1 MELTVTCTASIARDI
16 RITSATFEYTI
27 TPNAPT
33 LSTQSKTITVTET
46 LDVADCFSVPDT
58 DFEKAYECTSSG
70 GTLNGTTF
78 SANKA
83 GTYYVVSYITAKD
96 NCHAASGT
104 STALAITVNRIAGNI
119 TANNASTY
127 VNDNFDLSQCI
138 TSSLGTGAISYQV
151 TSDNAADATI
161 TAGVFKAQKAGTYTI
176 QATKAQDDQHNEAST
191 TFTIT
196 VSKKEQTLTFTSSTY
211 DPNIV
216 KGTTVTG
223 AAAATASSGL
233 PVTYSSSNDGV
244 ASVDGNGNVTG
255 ESLSN
260 DPITITATQA
270 GNDEYNPASI
280 TREFY
285 VISKKVTGFTPSA
298 QLSTIYVGDQPTI
311 TVKDEGEGFTYSSSE
326 PDVVGIS
333 KSGDVITLTALK
345 VGTSTIS
352 LEQPETTTHSAV
364 TQTYNITVEKVAN
377 TLELGLS
384 SQSAQVDGS
393 ITVYMGKQNNTETPI
408 VATITDQYLPSPVNN
423 GEDVIIYEDGVIKAR
438 NAGTAK
444 ITFTQAET
452 DKYTGFTS
460 TTFDITVT
468 KIANPITVSLNGGSA
483 TSIKLKYGET
493 ATLGYSS
500 SHSDVPIT
508 VAKTS
513 GNFTT
518 LTGNTITGGNEAG
531 TDLYEVVQEET
542 YKYEAGYAAFSVR
555 VNDTNEEEGYVFTG
569 WTDGSSWSGMNE
581 NCDITLSVPP
591 AQLRF
596 DARQSGAGTCTLYY
610 STDGTTWE
618 KFTTQDI
625 KYSLGGMAHYEI
637 DIPNR
642 NARYIRFYGSSSI
655 HHYSN
660 VYVTRKTYLEASSNK
675 TDFDTV
681 YTGNTE
687 QATVTVNYSTT
698 NGGNI
703 QVNSSNEHFAV
714 STQEIA
720 TTNNSDAT
728 VQFTVTYTPN
738 PNQLGDESAVIT
750 VSDLFYPQQITLT
763 ATAAKRA
770 NTLTVIDNQSIM
782 VDDEVLTVYSE
793 KNSDAE
799 ITYSLSKDGVIEYD
813 AENNTVKAVGAG
825 EATLSLTQ
833 PENDT
838 HLGITKRVTFTVSKY
853 DQTLSWDKELSSEE
867 LILNVG
873 EALTTNTA
881 TASSGLA
888 ITYTSSNNSAIE
900 VDAKTGELTALS
912 SGANI
917 AVTATQPGNYKYNEA
932 SITRYFTVI
941 SKMDATVITSLSEE
955 GTNILTIGEAPVTI
969 GSNATLTESNFTI
982 TGNEGGYIETSFAS
996 NTLTLTPVKAGG
1008 NVAITLTRAE
1018 DDSYNA
1024 ISKTYTLTVQG
1035 PSMTLSPQAAP
1046 EIQYPETVYSQITLQ
1061 RTFNAGHSTI
1071 TLPFDTD
1078 INALAVGDAN
1088 AYVAQLELVT
1098 YNKADGYT
1106 LYFKKV
1112 EDGTILANQPYLI
1125 YLSQSVASP
1134 IVFENVTAVQPQA
1147 ADVIRNSWTMHGNYT
1162 PGTPMSGRYGMAGG
1176 KLCLGG
1182 SNATLNAYTA
1192 YFKAPA
1198 TTQHVRVRVAV
1209 EDGNGN
1215 TTWLG
1220 EMNDEEE
1227 TVEAVYGLDGMKL
1240 GTMRQ
1245 GINIVRQKDGT
1256 VKKIWKK

>member
-1 MELTVTCTASIARDI
+1 MDASIVSTSASESK
-16 RITSATFEYTI
+16 SATFTATPKTGYEFAGWGTSADATSYESTSNPYSTTITNSTPGSTANKTLYAIFKPVFNFTATADKINGNYGEVSATI
-27 TPNAPT
+27 TPKIVGNPT
-33 LSTQSKTITVTET
+33 DTSKSTQATFTATPNANCTFHGWYYDAAHTQKASDATTYTEEITNNQI
-46 LDVADCFSVPDT
+46 
-58 DFEKAYECTSSG
+58 G
-70 GTLNGTTF
+70 
-78 SANKA
+78 
-83 GTYYVVSYITAKD
+83 
-96 NCHAASGT
+96 
-104 STALAITVNRIAGNI
+104 STANLTLYAW
-119 TANNASTY
+119 
-127 VNDNFDLSQCI
+127 
-138 TSSLGTGAISYQV
+138 
-151 TSDNAADATI
+151 
-161 TAGVFKAQKAGTYTI
+161 FKS
-176 QATKAQDDQHNEAST
+176 N
-191 TFTIT
+191 
-196 VSKKEQTLTFTSSTY
+196 QTLTFTSSTY

-244 ASVDGNGNVTG
+244 VSVDGNGNVKG

-260 DPITITATQA
+260 NPITITATQV
-270 GNDEYNPASI
+270 GDDEYNPAFI

-285 VISKKVTGFTPSA
+285 VISKKVTGFTPSVN
-298 QLSTIYVGDQPTI
+298 LSTIRVGDQPTI
-311 TVKDEGEGFTYSSSE
+311 TVKDEGEGFTYSSSA

-345 VGTSTIS
+345 VGESTITLS
-352 LEQPETTTHSAV
+352 QPETTTHSAV
-364 TQTYNITVEKVAN
+364 TQTYSITVEKVAN

-393 ITVYMGKQNNTETPI
+393 ITVYTGKQNNTETPI
-408 VATITDQYLPSPVNN
+408 VASITDQNLPSPVNN
-423 GEDVIIYEDGVIKAR
+423 GEDVIVYEDGVIKAK

-483 TSIKLKYGET
+483 TSIKLKYGKT

-500 SHSDVPIT
+500 AHSDVPIM

-513 GNFTT
+513 GSFTT
-518 LTGNTITGGNEAG
+518 LTGNTITAGNEAG

-581 NCDITLSVPP
+581 NCDITLSGPP

-596 DARQSGAGTCTLYY
+596 DARKSGAGTCTLYY

-618 KFTTQDI
+618 KLATQDI

-681 YTGNTE
+681 YTGNIE

-703 QVNSSNEHFAV
+703 QVNSSNTNFAV
-714 STQEIA
+714 TTTEIA
-720 TTNNSDAT
+720 TANNSDAT
-728 VQFTVTYTPN
+728 MQFTVTYTPN
-738 PNQLGDESAVIT
+738 PNQLGGESAVIT
-750 VSDLFYPQQITLT
+750 VSDLFYAQQITLT

-813 AENNTVKAVGAG
+813 AVNNKVKAVGAG

-838 HLGITKRVTFTVSKY
+838 HLGITKRVTFTVSKHG
-853 DQTLSWDKELSSEE
+853 QTLSWDKELSSEE

-873 EALTTNTA
+873 ETLTTNTA
-881 TASSGLA
+881 TASSRLA
-888 ITYTSSNNSAIE
+888 VVYSTRNSNVLQVNPA
-900 VDAKTGELTALS
+900 TGELKALS
-912 SGANI
+912 AGANI

-955 GTNILTIGEAPVTI
+955 ETNILTIGEAPVTI

-996 NTLTLTPVKAGG
+996 NTLTITPVKAGG
-1008 NVAITLTRAE
+1008 EVTITLTRAE
-1018 DDSYNA
+1018 DDGYNA

-1035 PSMTLSPQAAP
+1035 PSVVLSPTIAP
-1046 EIQYPETVYSQITLQ
+1046 EIQYPGIVYHQITLQ

-1078 INALAVGDAN
+1078 INALAVGDAS

-1112 EDGTILANQPYLI
+1112 ENGTILANQPYLI
-1125 YLSQSVASP
+1125 YLNRSVASP

-1147 ADVIRNSWTMHGNYT
+1147 ADVTKNGWTMHGNYT
-1162 PGTPMSGRYGMAGG
+1162 PGTSMNGRYGIAGG
-1176 KLCLGG
+1176 KLCLG
-1182 SNATLNAYTA
+1182 SSSATLNAYTA
-1192 YFKAPA
+1192 YFEAP
-1198 TTQHVRVRVAV
+1198 TTQSVKVRVAV
-1209 EDGNGN
+1209 EDGSGN

-1220 EMNDEEE
+1220 ETGDDGEA
-1227 TVEAVYGLDGMKL
+1227 VEAVYGLDGMKL

-1245 GINIVRQKDGT
+1245 GVNIVRQKDGT
-1256 VKKIWKK
+1256 VKKVWKK

>member
-1 MELTVTCTASIARDI
+1 
-16 RITSATFEYTI
+16 
-27 TPNAPT
+27 
-33 LSTQSKTITVTET
+33 
-46 LDVADCFSVPDT
+46 
-58 DFEKAYECTSSG
+58 
-70 GTLNGTTF
+70 
-78 SANKA
+78 
-83 GTYYVVSYITAKD
+83 
-96 NCHAASGT
+96 
-104 STALAITVNRIAGNI
+104 
-119 TANNASTY
+119 
-127 VNDNFDLSQCI
+127 
-138 TSSLGTGAISYQV
+138 
-151 TSDNAADATI
+151 
-161 TAGVFKAQKAGTYTI
+161 
-176 QATKAQDDQHNEAST
+176 
-191 TFTIT
+191 
-196 VSKKEQTLTFTSSTY
+196 
-211 DPNIV
+211 
-216 KGTTVTG
+216 
-223 AAAATASSGL
+223 
-233 PVTYSSSNDGV
+233 
-244 ASVDGNGNVTG
+244 
-255 ESLSN
+255 
-260 DPITITATQA
+260 
-270 GNDEYNPASI
+270 
-280 TREFY
+280 
-285 VISKKVTGFTPSA
+285 
-298 QLSTIYVGDQPTI
+298 
-311 TVKDEGEGFTYSSSE
+311 
-326 PDVVGIS
+326 
-333 KSGDVITLTALK
+333 
-345 VGTSTIS
+345 
-352 LEQPETTTHSAV
+352 
-364 TQTYNITVEKVAN
+364 
-377 TLELGLS
+377 
-384 SQSAQVDGS
+384 
-393 ITVYMGKQNNTETPI
+393 
-408 VATITDQYLPSPVNN
+408 
-423 GEDVIIYEDGVIKAR
+423 
-438 NAGTAK
+438 
-444 ITFTQAET
+444 
-452 DKYTGFTS
+452 
-460 TTFDITVT
+460 
-468 KIANPITVSLNGGSA
+468 
-483 TSIKLKYGET
+483 
-493 ATLGYSS
+493 
-500 SHSDVPIT
+500 
-508 VAKTS
+508 
-513 GNFTT
+513 
-518 LTGNTITGGNEAG
+518 
-531 TDLYEVVQEET
+531 
-542 YKYEAGYAAFSVR
+542 
-555 VNDTNEEEGYVFTG
+555 
-569 WTDGSSWSGMNE
+569 
-581 NCDITLSVPP
+581 
-591 AQLRF
+591 
-596 DARQSGAGTCTLYY
+596 
-610 STDGTTWE
+610 
-618 KFTTQDI
+618 
-625 KYSLGGMAHYEI
+625 MAHYEI

-1134 IVFENVTAVQPQA
+1134 NVIENVTAVHPQA

>member
-1 MELTVTCTASIARDI
+1 MTYIPSIHTISDARESIQYCPNRFPSPSNPFGIGIPSTAKKTRTSRFTNNKKNETAILHRVLLAALLCLLGWGEVWGNSSSFSGSSLSAFKTGLIGTHATFYIDGGSYSSSEWVLCSLKNNNEQTFHLTWVPNTGTTIKVTKVTLKMLGYGSGSQVKAKINGGSYINIGSVVNSNTNVVASDANGLSSGMELTVTCTASIARDI

-444 ITFTQAET
+444 ITFTQA
-452 DKYTGFTS
+452 
-460 TTFDITVT
+460 
-468 KIANPITVSLNGGSA
+468 
-483 TSIKLKYGET
+483 
-493 ATLGYSS
+493 
-500 SHSDVPIT
+500 
-508 VAKTS
+508 
-513 GNFTT
+513 
-518 LTGNTITGGNEAG
+518 
-531 TDLYEVVQEET
+531 
-542 YKYEAGYAAFSVR
+542 
-555 VNDTNEEEGYVFTG
+555 
-569 WTDGSSWSGMNE
+569 
-581 NCDITLSVPP
+581 
-591 AQLRF
+591 
-596 DARQSGAGTCTLYY
+596 
-610 STDGTTWE
+610 
-618 KFTTQDI
+618 
-625 KYSLGGMAHYEI
+625 
-637 DIPNR
+637 
-642 NARYIRFYGSSSI
+642 
-655 HHYSN
+655 
-660 VYVTRKTYLEASSNK
+660 
-675 TDFDTV
+675 
-681 YTGNTE
+681 
-687 QATVTVNYSTT
+687 
-698 NGGNI
+698 
-703 QVNSSNEHFAV
+703 
-714 STQEIA
+714 
-720 TTNNSDAT
+720 
-728 VQFTVTYTPN
+728 
-738 PNQLGDESAVIT
+738 
-750 VSDLFYPQQITLT
+750 
-763 ATAAKRA
+763 
-770 NTLTVIDNQSIM
+770 
-782 VDDEVLTVYSE
+782 
-793 KNSDAE
+793 
-799 ITYSLSKDGVIEYD
+799 
-813 AENNTVKAVGAG
+813 
-825 EATLSLTQ
+825 
-833 PENDT
+833 
-838 HLGITKRVTFTVSKY
+838 
-853 DQTLSWDKELSSEE
+853 
-867 LILNVG
+867 
-873 EALTTNTA
+873 
-881 TASSGLA
+881 
-888 ITYTSSNNSAIE
+888 
-900 VDAKTGELTALS
+900 
-912 SGANI
+912 
-917 AVTATQPGNYKYNEA
+917 
-932 SITRYFTVI
+932 
-941 SKMDATVITSLSEE
+941 
-955 GTNILTIGEAPVTI
+955 
-969 GSNATLTESNFTI
+969 
-982 TGNEGGYIETSFAS
+982 
-996 NTLTLTPVKAGG
+996 
-1008 NVAITLTRAE
+1008 
-1018 DDSYNA
+1018 
-1024 ISKTYTLTVQG
+1024 
-1035 PSMTLSPQAAP
+1035 
-1046 EIQYPETVYSQITLQ
+1046 
-1061 RTFNAGHSTI
+1061 
-1071 TLPFDTD
+1071 
-1078 INALAVGDAN
+1078 
-1088 AYVAQLELVT
+1088 
-1098 YNKADGYT
+1098 
-1106 LYFKKV
+1106 
-1112 EDGTILANQPYLI
+1112 
-1125 YLSQSVASP
+1125 
-1134 IVFENVTAVQPQA
+1134 
-1147 ADVIRNSWTMHGNYT
+1147 
-1162 PGTPMSGRYGMAGG
+1162 
-1176 KLCLGG
+1176 
-1182 SNATLNAYTA
+1182 
-1192 YFKAPA
+1192 
-1198 TTQHVRVRVAV
+1198 
-1209 EDGNGN
+1209 
-1215 TTWLG
+1215 
-1220 EMNDEEE
+1220 
-1227 TVEAVYGLDGMKL
+1227 
-1240 GTMRQ
+1240 
-1245 GINIVRQKDGT
+1245 
-1256 VKKIWKK
+1256 